1 MIVSTLL
8 FDLIDVVPG
17 FEYLSL
23 AIKWTYMI
31 GVYYGSMVF
40 DLWLMYFDVTSI
52 FKGWGEQATY
62 GYILGFFVRNSFNP
76 VM

>member
-40 DLWLMYFDVTSI
+40 DLWLMYFDVTGI
-52 FKGWGEQATY
+52 FDGWDTATF
-62 GYILGFFVRNSFNP
+62 GNILGFFVRYSFNP

>member
-1 MIVSTLL
+1 
-8 FDLIDVVPG
+8 
-17 FEYLSL
+17 
-23 AIKWTYMI
+23 MI